1 MYYYLVKDKYLHFGY
16 IRIKNIAGDDMD
28 NLDFRLKDK
37 LYRCYFE
44 LTLDLIGGKW
54 KPIILYYLGY
64 HGTLRYAE
72 LRRCLPKITER
83 MLTKQLR
90 ELEMD
95 KIVNRKIYPQ
105 VPPKVEYSLNEKGK
119 SLIPLL
125 NQLKDWG
132 EEYFNENIEL
142 FDHKTLELEE

>member
-1 MYYYLVKDKYLHFGY
+1 
-16 IRIKNIAGDDMD
+16 
-28 NLDFRLKDK
+28 
-37 LYRCYFE
+37 
-44 LTLDLIGGKW
+44 
-54 KPIILYYLGY
+54 
-64 HGTLRYAE
+64 
-72 LRRCLPKITER
+72 

-95 KIVNRKIYPQ
+95 KMVKRKVYPQ
-105 VPPKVEYSLNEKGK
+105 IPPKVEYSLTEKGK

-132 EEYFNENIEL
+132 EEYFNDNIEL

>member
-1 MYYYLVKDKYLHFGY
+1 MKFTGTIYRPPAEGNTVSLQGTTGCAHNKSS
-16 IRIKNIAGDDMD
+16 
-28 NLDFRLKDK
+28 
-37 LYRCYFE
+37 YRCYFE
-44 LTLDLIGGKW
+44 VTLDLIGGKW
-54 KPIILYYLGY
+54 KPIILYYLGF
-64 HGTLRYAE
+64 HGTLRYTE

-95 KIVNRKIYPQ
+95 KIINRKVYPEI
-105 VPPKVEYSLNEKGK
+105 PPKVEYSLTEKGK

-132 EEYFNENIEL
+132 KEYFNDNIEL
-142 FDHKTLELEE
+142 FDHKILELEE

>member
-1 MYYYLVKDKYLHFGY
+1 MGGH
-16 IRIKNIAGDDMD
+16 MD
-28 NLDFRLKDK
+28 NIDFRLKEK
-37 LYRCYFE
+37 SYRCYFE

-54 KPIILYYLGY
+54 KPIILYYLGF

-72 LRRCLPKITER
+72 LRRCLSKITER

-95 KIVNRKIYPQ
+95 KMVNRKIYPQ
-105 VPPKVEYSLNEKGK
+105 IPPKVEYSLTEKGK

-132 EEYFNENIEL
+132 EGYFNDNIEL